1 MPQPP
6 LPDLHTAKPF
16 VKWVGGKRSL
26 LPELLRR
33 VPARFNNYY
42 EPFVGGGALF
52 FALKNEGR
60 INSAGGGGQAFLS
73 DVNFD
78 LISTYQVIQRDPE
91 PLIAR
96 LKQHARNHQKD
107 YYYEIRGQHDL
118 DDRIE
123 IAARFIYL
131 NKTCYN
137 GLWRV
142 NSKGEFNV
150 PMGSYRNPSICDGA
164 NLRACHIALQGVDV
178 RMRDFRKLEAAA
190 GDFVYFDPPYQ
201 PLDSTSF
208 TSYAKSGFGADDQ
221 AALRDLCLALHERGA
236 SFMLSNSDAGVVRD
250 LYSGDEF
257 TIHEVTAPRM
267 VNCKAGKR
275 GAVSELIIAS
285 F

>member
-6 LPDLHTAKPF
+6 LPDMRNARPF

-26 LPELLRR
+26 LPELMKR
-33 VPARFNNYY
+33 VPAEFNNYY

-52 FALKNEGR
+52 FALKNDGR
-60 INSAGGGGQAFLS
+60 INLAGGGGGQAYLS
-73 DVNFD
+73 DINFD
-78 LISTYQVIQRDPE
+78 LIQTYQVIKRDPE

-96 LKQHARNHQKD
+96 LKQHARNHAKD
-107 YYYEIRGQHDL
+107 YYYETRGQHDL
-118 DDRIE
+118 DDPVA

-150 PMGSYRNPSICDGA
+150 PMGSYRNPSICDEV

-178 RMRDFRKLEAAA
+178 RMRDFRKLAAGD

-221 AALRDLCLALHERGA
+221 TALRNTCLALLERGA
-236 SFMLSNSDAGVVRD
+236 MVQCCPTATRNLFGLFMR
-250 LYSGDEF
+250 E
-257 TIHEVTAPRM
+257 TASSLT
-267 VNCKAGKR
+267 K
-275 GAVSELIIAS
+275 
-285 F
+285 